1 MGNGGR
7 REGDA
12 VQRVTAQVWLRRV
25 GGSPL
30 SRSAFGNPRA
40 APPPERP
47 ALRESPY
54 PAEARFSGS
63 SCPLRRRGTARAEA
77 TDACLDSGRY
87 TRARAARATLA
98 RGRGRVGTCLRLN
111 EACGARV
118 KIRPIT
124 VGSLACITVFAV
136 MAVLPLDAQQE
147 TAEAHR
153 HATGLNPIIAVE
165 VVRTVV
171 GTGAPER

>member
-1 MGNGGR
+1 
-7 REGDA
+7 
-12 VQRVTAQVWLRRV
+12 
-25 GGSPL
+25 
-30 SRSAFGNPRA
+30 
-40 APPPERP
+40 
-47 ALRESPY
+47 
-54 PAEARFSGS
+54 
-63 SCPLRRRGTARAEA
+63 
-77 TDACLDSGRY
+77 
-87 TRARAARATLA
+87 
-98 RGRGRVGTCLRLN
+98 
-111 EACGARV
+111 V